1 MGAVD
6 RAIAALDELS
16 EMLTGELETARLG
29 TPASPKC
36 TVLAFR
42 SWFMNATGQYEEA
55 LEFARRA
62 LEIAVRE
69 QDLYGEVL
77 ARSTMARN
85 LLMLRRNDEAVEC
98 LSIAREIAESNGYD
112 TIKPNLTGAIATAL
126 ARTGKAHQAV
136 GLVEACLEGGMHLR
150 TGQAEVCYLYV
161 GYAEALVRS
170 AELERGLAAL
180 DHALSIARAIKNP
193 WLIVECLGLRTR
205 VLMETTPD
213 DPRIDQDLAEQRA
226 ICVQSGVVAWAI
238 SRVVA

>member
-1 MGAVD
+1 MANVLHGMGAVD

-16 EMLTGELETARLG
+16 EMLTGELETVRLG

-42 SWFMNATGQYEEA
+42 SWFMNTTGQYEEA

-98 LSIAREIAESNGYD
+98 LSIARETPKATA
-112 TIKPNLTGAIATAL
+112 TILSSPTRPGVATAL

-136 GLVEACLEGGMHLR
+136 GLVEACLGWDASAHRPGGSVLPLCR
-150 TGQAEVCYLYV
+150 R
-161 GYAEALVRS
+161 AEAFVRS
-170 AELERGLAAL
+170 AE
-180 DHALSIARAIKNP
+180 
-193 WLIVECLGLRTR
+193 
-205 VLMETTPD
+205 
-213 DPRIDQDLAEQRA
+213 
-226 ICVQSGVVAWAI
+226 
-238 SRVVA
+238 